1 MCGIAGFIDLW
12 DKRAPRS
19 RDERKAILENMC
31 DVIRYRGPD
40 DSGSLLNDG
49 VALGMRRL
57 SIIDLAGG
65 HQPISG
71 EDGLATVVF
80 NGEIYNF
87 LELQPQLEERGHKF
101 RTRSDTEAIVHAYEE
116 YGTACVDYLRGMFA
130 FALWDD
136 RNRRLFMARDRAGEK
151 PLYYTLTPTG
161 TLVFGSELKSLLE
174 HPGIKRETSAESLDA
189 YFSLGYVPDPLSIFG
204 DIKKLPP
211 GHFLIFSNG
220 RIEIKQYWDFTYES
234 NGDRLREDDYLE
246 GLRSLLDEAVKIR
259 LVSDVPLG
267 AFLSGG
273 IDSSTVVA
281 LMASHM
287 GQPVKTFSIGFLEDS
302 YNELKYARLTAKKFG
317 TEHHEFFVT
326 PEICDVVDEL
336 TWHFDEPFADS
347 SAIPTYM
354 VSKLAREH
362 VTVVLSGDG
371 GDELFAGYTRY
382 VTERKRRKYGLLPRR
397 FRQGL
402 MEPLSR
408 TLPHGAWG
416 RNFLHNVALDP
427 IDRYFD
433 NVSIFTGLNKSS
445 LYTADF
451 FAQLGDNDKHAA
463 ARFQEFGDNVGTNA
477 LLDALL
483 YIDSKTYL
491 PGDILTK
498 VDRMS
503 MAVSLEARVPL
514 LDHKLIDFVT
524 RIPAS
529 MKMAGLETKHLFKR
543 AVADLVPDEILTRPK
558 QGFGVPIQQWINL
571 QLRERIRDTL
581 TDSRFRQRGI
591 ISPQYTDVLLDEHER
606 GRRDHSMALW
616 SLLMLEL
623 WYQAFVDGGYG
634 RAKSQSGEF
643 TIDPGNHARAESAHI
658 EEWEREEIRRSSIE
672 SAYTAKTLLRYSE
685 PDIDRYLK
693 ASAETIYPLEY
704 SHYLLGDVAGKT
716 ILDFGCGAGKS
727 SVLLAKR
734 GAKVIAMDI
743 SEPIMHVARNR
754 LTQNDVFTKVD
765 FINCSAH
772 NIPLADESVDVVFG
786 IAILHHLH
794 LQLVSR
800 EVFRILKKGGRAIFQ
815 EPVRNSKVI
824 KLLRGLIP
832 YQAEDVSPFERPLTD
847 EELADFAQLFS
858 QYHTKA
864 FTLPYINLIGILPL
878 ANRLVSPLQRFDG
891 AVLRRFPS
899 LDYYATIRVIEM
911 VK

>member
-1 MCGIAGFIDLW
+1 MCGIAGFIDFW
-12 DKRAPRS
+12 DHHS
-19 RDERKAILENMC
+19 TLDGEERRAILANMC
-31 DVIRYRGPD
+31 EVIRYRGPD
-40 DSGSLLNDG
+40 DEGSLLKEG

-71 EDGLATVVF
+71 EDGSVTIVF

-87 LELQPQLEERGHKF
+87 QELQERLESLGHKF
-101 RTRSDTEAIVHAYEE
+101 RTRSDTEAIVHAYEQ
-116 YGTACVDYLRGMFA
+116 YGTACVDHLRGMFA
-130 FALWDD
+130 FAIWDAK
-136 RNRRLFMARDRAGEK
+136 RQSLLIARDRAGEK

-161 TLVFGSELKSLLE
+161 TLVFGSELKSVLE
-174 HPGIKRETSAESLDA
+174 HPDVSRTTSAESLDA
-189 YFSLGYVPDPLSIFG
+189 YFSLGYVPDPLSIFE

-211 GHFLIFSNG
+211 GHLLTFTNG
-220 RIEIKQYWDFTYES
+220 KMQVREYWDFTYETNS
-234 NGDRLREDDYLE
+234 HHRREEDYLE
-246 GLRSLLDEAVKIR
+246 ELRALLDEAVRIR

-273 IDSSTVVA
+273 VDSSTVVA
-281 LMASHM
+281 FMARHM
-287 GQPVKTFSIGFLEDS
+287 NQPVKTFSIGFLEDS
-302 YNELKYARLTAKKFG
+302 YSELRYARQAAKKFG
-317 TEHHEFFVT
+317 TDHHEFFVT
-326 PEICDVVDEL
+326 PEICNVVDEL
-336 TWHFDEPFADS
+336 AWHFDEPFADS
-347 SAIPTYM
+347 SAIPTYV

-382 VTERKRRKYGLLPRR
+382 VTERKRRKFGLLPRR
-397 FRQGL
+397 LRQGL
-402 MEPLSR
+402 MEPISR

-433 NVSIFTGLNKSS
+433 NVSIFTGLNKRS
-445 LYTADF
+445 LYTPDF
-451 FAQLGDNDKHAA
+451 ASALGKDSQVGMT
-463 ARFQEFGDNVGTNA
+463 FQEYGDNVSTNA
-477 LLDALL
+477 LLDAML

-529 MKMAGLETKHLFKR
+529 MKMSGLETKHLFKR
-543 AVADLVPDEILTRPK
+543 AVADLVPEEILARPK
-558 QGFGVPIQQWINL
+558 QGFGVPIQQWINQ

-581 TDSRFRQRGI
+581 TDARFRDRGI
-591 ISPQYTDVLLDEHER
+591 VSRHYTDILLDEHER

-623 WYQAFVDGGYG
+623 WYQAFVDGE
-634 RAKSQSGEF
+634 RHSLRSSGEF
-643 TIDPGNHARAESAHI
+643 LLDSSAQALAERKHI
-658 EEWEREEIRRSSIE
+658 QEWEREEISRSAIE
-672 SAYTAKTLLRYSE
+672 SAYTAKGHLRYSNGE
-685 PDIDRYLK
+685 INRYLH
-693 ASAETIYPLEY
+693 AEADTIYPLEY
-704 SHYLLGDVAGKT
+704 SHYLLGDVSGQT
-716 ILDFGCGAGKS
+716 VLDFGCGAGKS
-727 SVLLAKR
+727 SVLLAR
-734 GAKVIAMDI
+734 RNAKVIAMDI
-743 SEPIMHVARNR
+743 SEPIMKVARER
-754 LTQNDVFTKVD
+754 LARNDISNSVS
-765 FINCSAH
+765 FINASAH
-772 NIPLADESVDVVFG
+772 NIPLADESVDLVFG

-800 EVFRILKKGGRAIFQ
+800 EVFRILKPGGRAIFQ

-847 EELADFAQLFS
+847 EELVDFSHGFS
-858 QYHTKA
+858 QYRSKA
-864 FTLPYINLIGILPL
+864 FTLPYINLASILPV
-878 ANRLVSPLQRFDG
+878 ANRFINPLQRLDG
-891 AVLRRFPS
+891 AVLRKFPS
-899 LDYYATIRVIEM
+899 LDYYATVRVIEM